1 MQEKNTLFYKIII
14 IRYCV
19 CQKKAVILHPKMATA
34 VNCHRIAVIGLPQ
47 SGKSSLTK
55 ALQTLAE
62 QRPTADIHSM
72 QFVEVHHPDELHGHS
87 YDVVLQVVDST
98 RLEESLMLTPHIIDE
113 HEKIVLAIGRYDL
126 LLQTDHSL
134 DIPKL
139 EQLIGV
145 PTCRVSVRLNYG
157 LPECLEIIERTIHK
171 TASTAHPIY
180 HLRDQKDE
188 DTYRAYVHGILT
200 ETLTHAKDDRYQT
213 RLERID
219 KILTNPWLGF
229 PIIMAI
235 LYFVF
240 WCTFTLGAYPQ
251 AWIEEGVQVMGDGL
265 RGLMVEG
272 WLSSLLID
280 GVIAGVGAVL
290 AFLPNIIILF
300 FFISLM
306 EDSGYMAREAY
317 IMDTVM
323 HRIGLH
329 GRSFIPMLMGFGCNV
344 PAIMAARDIQ
354 NPKDRVLTMLM
365 IPFMSCSARLPV
377 YMLFVDTFFERN
389 KALVMISLYAI
400 GISLSV
406 LFAFIMKR
414 TRWFKQDNGDTVNE
428 LPEFRIP
435 KARNTLAHVWERVA
449 DYLQK
454 ICTVILWASIIIWA
468 LEYFPTQDLNDL
480 EHSYLAAIGQAV
492 SPVLAPLGFDWK
504 MSVCLITGLPAKEAI
519 VSTLAILYGG
529 DISSAGFTPVTAFS
543 FMLFVL
549 LYFPCVATIATLRR
563 EAGRQW
569 AWFTVFH
576 SLALAWLVAFLVFQV
591 ASLF

>member
-1 MQEKNTLFYKIII
+1 MLTTHK
-14 IRYCV
+14 
-19 CQKKAVILHPKMATA
+19 
-34 VNCHRIAVIGLPQ
+34 IAVIGLPQ

-55 ALQTLAE
+55 ALQALAKPHAIE
-62 QRPTADIHSM
+62 
-72 QFVEVHHPDELHGHS
+72 FVEVHHPDELHGHT
-87 YDVVLQVVDST
+87 YDVVLQVVDAT

-113 HEKIVLAIGRYDL
+113 QEKIVLAIGRYDL
-126 LLQTDHSL
+126 LQATDHSL

-145 PTCRVSVRLNYG
+145 PTCRVSVRFNYG

-171 TASTAHPIY
+171 PASTAHPIY
-180 HLRDQKDE
+180 HLRDQEDE

-200 ETLTHAKDDRYQT
+200 ETLTHAKNDQHQT

-219 KILTNPWLGF
+219 KVLTNPWLGF
-229 PIIMAI
+229 PIMMAI

-251 AWIEEGVQVMGDGL
+251 AWIEEGVGL
-265 RGLMVEG
+265 MAEWAKGLMVES
-272 WLSSLLID
+272 WWSSLLID
-280 GVIAGVGAVL
+280 GVLAGVGAVL

-317 IMDTVM
+317 IMDAIM

-329 GRSFIPMLMGFGCNV
+329 GRSFVPMLMGFGCNV

-365 IPFMSCSARLPV
+365 VPFMSCSARLPV
-377 YMLFVDTFFERN
+377 YMLFVSAFFAN
-389 KALVMISLYAI
+389 HKALVMISLYAI
-400 GISLSV
+400 GICLSV
-406 LFAFIMKR
+406 LFAVIMKR
-414 TRWFKQDNGDTVNE
+414 TKWFKQEDDDTVNE
-428 LPEFRIP
+428 LPDFKMPKLRI
-435 KARNTLAHVWERVA
+435 AAAHIWERVA

-454 ICTVILWASIIIWA
+454 ICTVILWASVIIWA
-468 LEYFPTQDLNDL
+468 LEYFPTQDIADL
-480 EHSYLAAIGQAV
+480 EHSYLASIGQFV
-492 SPVLAPLGFDWK
+492 SPLLEPLGFDWK
-504 MSVCLITGLPAKEAI
+504 MSVCLLTGLPAKEAI

-529 DISSAGFTPVTAFS
+529 DISTAGFTPLTAFS

-549 LYFPCVATIATLRR
+549 LYFPCVATIATLHR
-563 EAGRQW
+563 EAGKGW

-576 SLALAWLVAFLVFQV
+576 SLFLAWFISFIVYQIG
-591 ASLF
+591 SLL

>member
-1 MQEKNTLFYKIII
+1 MSE
-14 IRYCV
+14 
-19 CQKKAVILHPKMATA
+19 LHK
-34 VNCHRIAVIGLPQ
+34 IAVVGLAQ
-47 SGKSSLTK
+47 SGKSSLSR
-55 ALQTLAE
+55 ALQALVE
-62 QRPTADIHSM
+62 QRMAQDHSDAHRIE
-72 QFVEVHHPDELHGHS
+72 FVEVHNLDELHGHT

-98 RLEESLMLTPHIIDE
+98 RLEDSLMLTPHIIDE

-126 LLQTDHSL
+126 LLQTNHSL

-171 TASTAHPIY
+171 PVSTAHPIY
-180 HLRDQKDE
+180 HLRDQEGNE

-200 ETLTHAKDDRYQT
+200 QTLTHAKDDQHQT
-213 RLERID
+213 RLEKID

-229 PIIMAI
+229 PIMLAL

-240 WCTFTLGAYPQ
+240 WCTFTVGAYPQ
-251 AWIEEGVQVMGDGL
+251 EWIEEGIEGL
-265 RGLMVEG
+265 GTWLWGLMDPS
-272 WLSSLLID
+272 WWSSLLID
-280 GVIAGVGAVL
+280 GVLKGVGAVL

-306 EDSGYMAREAY
+306 EDSGYMAREAF
-317 IMDTVM
+317 IMDTIM
-323 HRIGLH
+323 HRVGLH

-344 PAIMAARDIQ
+344 PAIMAAKDIQ

-365 IPFMSCSARLPV
+365 VPFMSCSARLPV
-377 YMLFVDTFFERN
+377 YMLFVDTFFESY

-400 GISLSV
+400 GIGLSV
-406 LFAFIMKR
+406 LFAVIMKR
-414 TRWFKQDNGDTVNE
+414 TRWFRQDEDDTVNE
-428 LPEFRIP
+428 LPEFRLP
-435 KARNTLAHVWERVA
+435 KARNTLAHIWERVA

-468 LEYFPTQDLNDL
+468 LEYFPSQDINDL
-480 EHSYLAAIGQAV
+480 ENSYLAVIGQAV
-492 SPVLAPLGFDWK
+492 SPLLAPLGFDWK
-504 MSVCLITGLPAKEAI
+504 MSVCLLTGLPAKEAI

-529 DISSAGFTPVTAFS
+529 DISAAGFTPVSAFG

-563 EAGRQW
+563 EAGKQW

-576 SLALAWLVAFLVFQV
+576 SLALAWLVSFAVYQIG
-591 ASLF
+591 SLFV

>member
-1 MQEKNTLFYKIII
+1 MSNTKC
-14 IRYCV
+14 R
-19 CQKKAVILHPKMATA
+19 K
-34 VNCHRIAVIGLPQ
+34 IAVIGLPQ
-47 SGKSSLTK
+47 SGKSSLSH
-55 ALQTLAE
+55 ALQELADK
-62 QRPTADIHSM
+62 QQQAM
-72 QFVEVHHPDELHGHS
+72 QFVEIHDPDELHGHA

-98 RLEESLMLTPHIIDE
+98 RLEESLMLTPHFIDE
-113 HEKIVLAIGRYDL
+113 HQKIVLAIGRYGL
-126 LLQTDHSL
+126 LLKTDHSL
-134 DIPKL
+134 NLPKL

-145 PTCRVSVRLNYG
+145 PTCRVSVRLNDG
-157 LPECLEIIERTIHK
+157 LPNCLDILETTIRK
-171 TASTAHPIY
+171 PASTAHPIY
-180 HLRDQKDE
+180 HLRDQGDE

-200 ETLTHAKDDRYQT
+200 ETLTHAKDDKHQT
-213 RLERID
+213 SLERID
-219 KILTNPWLGF
+219 KVLTNPWLGF
-229 PIIMAI
+229 PIMMAI

-251 AWIEEGVQVMGDGL
+251 AWIDG
-265 RGLMVEG
+265 GIDAMSQ
-272 WLSSLLID
+272 WLWSLLTPSWWSSLLID
-280 GVIAGVGAVL
+280 GVLQGVGAVL

-317 IMDTVM
+317 IMDTIM
-323 HRIGLH
+323 HHVGLH

-365 IPFMSCSARLPV
+365 VPFMSCSARLPV
-377 YMLFVDTFFERN
+377 YMLFVDTFFEHH

-400 GISLSV
+400 GICLSV
-406 LFAFIMKR
+406 IFAVIMKR
-414 TRWFKQDNGDTVNE
+414 TKWFKQDNDDTVNE

-435 KARNTLAHVWERVA
+435 KARNTAAHIWERVA

-468 LEYFPTQDLNDL
+468 LEYFPTQDINDL
-480 EHSYLAAIGQAV
+480 EHSYLASIGQFV
-492 SPVLAPLGFDWK
+492 SPLMEPLGFDWK
-504 MSVCLITGLPAKEAI
+504 MSVCLLTGLPAKEAI

-529 DISSAGFTPVTAFS
+529 DISAAGFTPLTAYS

-549 LYFPCVATIATLRR
+549 LYFPCIATIATLRR
-563 EAGRQW
+563 EAGKQW

-576 SLALAWLVAFLVFQV
+576 SLFLAWFISFIVYQIG
-591 ASLF
+591 SLL

>member
-1 MQEKNTLFYKIII
+1 MEGM
-14 IRYCV
+14 
-19 CQKKAVILHPKMATA
+19 KK
-34 VNCHRIAVIGLPQ
+34 IAVIGLAQ
-47 SGKSSLTK
+47 SGKSALTQ
-55 ALQTLAE
+55 ALQSLADKGDE
-62 QRPTADIHSM
+62 RLK
-72 QFVEVHHPDELHGHS
+72 FVEVHHPDELHDHQ

-113 HEKIVLAIGRYDL
+113 QEKIVLAIARYDL
-126 LLQTDHSL
+126 LLQTNHSL

-145 PTCRVSVRLNYG
+145 PTCRVSVSKSYG
-157 LPECLEIIERTIHK
+157 LENCMAILLEAVARTG
-171 TASTAHPIY
+171 SQAHPIY
-180 HLRDQKDE
+180 HLRDQEDE

-200 ETLTHAKDDRYQT
+200 ETLTHAKNDAHQT

-219 KILTNPWLGF
+219 KVLTNPWLGF
-229 PIIMAI
+229 PIMMAI

-251 AWIEEGVQVMGDGL
+251 DWIERGVGL
-265 RGLMVEG
+265 LGEWFSGLVAPS
-272 WLSSLLID
+272 WWSSLLID
-280 GVIAGVGAVL
+280 GVLAGVGAVL

-306 EDSGYMAREAY
+306 EDSGYMAREAF
-317 IMDTVM
+317 IMDTIM
-323 HRIGLH
+323 HRVGLH

-344 PAIMAARDIQ
+344 PAIMAAREIQ

-365 IPFMSCSARLPV
+365 VPFMSCSARLPV
-377 YMLFVDTFFERN
+377 YMLFVDTFFEHY

-400 GISLSV
+400 GICLSV
-406 LFAFIMKR
+406 LFAVIMKR
-414 TRWFKQDNGDTVNE
+414 TRWFRQDADDTVNE
-428 LPEFRIP
+428 LPEFRLP
-435 KARNTLAHVWERVA
+435 KARNTAAHIWERVA

-468 LEYFPTQDLNDL
+468 LEYFPSQDLSDL
-480 EHSYLAAIGQAV
+480 EHSYLASIGQFV
-492 SPVLAPLGFDWK
+492 SPALAPLGMDWK
-504 MSVCLITGLPAKEAI
+504 MSVCLLTGLPAKEAI

-529 DISSAGFTPVTAFS
+529 DISAAGFTPLTAFS

-563 EAGRQW
+563 EAGRGW

-576 SLALAWLVAFLVFQV
+576 SLALAWLVSFIVYQV
-591 ASLF
+591 GTFINTIIL

>member
-1 MQEKNTLFYKIII
+1 MSNDKL
-14 IRYCV
+14 
-19 CQKKAVILHPKMATA
+19 
-34 VNCHRIAVIGLPQ
+34 HRIAVIGLPQ
-47 SGKSSLTK
+47 SGKSALCQ
-55 ALQTLAE
+55 ALQGLAKPHAIE
-62 QRPTADIHSM
+62 
-72 QFVEVHHPDELHGHS
+72 FVEVHHPDELHGHT
-87 YDVVLQVVDST
+87 YDVVLQVVDAT

-113 HEKIVLAIGRYDL
+113 QEKIVLAIGRYDL
-126 LLQTDHSL
+126 LQATDHSL

-171 TASTAHPIY
+171 PASTAHPIY
-180 HLRDQKDE
+180 HLRDQEDE

-200 ETLTHAKDDRYQT
+200 ETLTHAKDDKHQT

-219 KILTNPWLGF
+219 KVLTNPWLGF
-229 PIIMAI
+229 PIMMAI

-251 AWIEEGVQVMGDGL
+251 EWIEEGIGLMSEWL
-265 RGLMVEG
+265 RGLMDPS
-272 WLSSLLID
+272 WWSSLLID
-280 GVIAGVGAVL
+280 GVLAGVGAVL

-317 IMDTVM
+317 IMDTIM
-323 HRIGLH
+323 HRVGLH
-329 GRSFIPMLMGFGCNV
+329 GRSFVPMLMGFGCNV

-365 IPFMSCSARLPV
+365 VPFMSCSARLPV
-377 YMLFVDTFFERN
+377 YMLFVSAFFAN
-389 KALVMISLYAI
+389 HKALVMISLYAI
-400 GISLSV
+400 GICLSV
-406 LFAFIMKR
+406 LFALVMKR
-414 TRWFKQDNGDTVNE
+414 TKWFKQDEDDTVNE
-428 LPEFRIP
+428 LPVFKLPKLRI
-435 KARNTLAHVWERVA
+435 AVAHIWEKVA

-454 ICTVILWASIIIWA
+454 ICTVILWASVIIWA

-480 EHSYLAAIGQAV
+480 EHSYLASIGQFV
-492 SPVLAPLGFDWK
+492 SPALAPLGFDWK

-529 DISSAGFTPVTAFS
+529 DISAAGFTPLTAFT

-549 LYFPCVATIATLRR
+549 LYFPCVATIMTLRR
-563 EAGRQW
+563 EAGRGW

-576 SLALAWLVAFLVFQV
+576 SLFLAWFISFIVYQIGMLV
-591 ASLF
+591 

>member
-1 MQEKNTLFYKIII
+1 MSE
-14 IRYCV
+14 
-19 CQKKAVILHPKMATA
+19 LHK
-34 VNCHRIAVIGLPQ
+34 IAVIGLPQ
-47 SGKSSLTK
+47 SGKSALCQ
-55 ALQTLAE
+55 ALQGLAKPHAIE
-62 QRPTADIHSM
+62 
-72 QFVEVHHPDELHGHS
+72 FVEVHHPDELHGHS
-87 YDVVLQVVDST
+87 YDVVLQVVDAT

-113 HEKIVLAIGRYDL
+113 QEKIVLAIGRYDL
-126 LLQTDHSL
+126 LQATDHSL

-171 TASTAHPIY
+171 PASTAHPIY
-180 HLRDQKDE
+180 HLRDQEDE

-200 ETLTHAKDDRYQT
+200 ETLTHAKNDQHQT

-219 KILTNPWLGF
+219 KVLTNPWLGF
-229 PIIMAI
+229 PIMMAI

-251 AWIEEGVQVMGDGL
+251 AWIEEGVGL
-265 RGLMVEG
+265 MAEWAKGLMVES
-272 WLSSLLID
+272 WWSSLLID
-280 GVIAGVGAVL
+280 GVLAGVGAVL

-317 IMDTVM
+317 IMDAIM

-329 GRSFIPMLMGFGCNV
+329 GRSFVPMLMGFGCNV

-365 IPFMSCSARLPV
+365 VPFMSCSARLPV
-377 YMLFVDTFFERN
+377 YMLFVSAFFAN
-389 KALVMISLYAI
+389 HKALVMISLYAI
-400 GISLSV
+400 GICLSV
-406 LFAFIMKR
+406 LFAVIMKR
-414 TRWFKQDNGDTVNE
+414 TKWFKQEDDDTVNE
-428 LPEFRIP
+428 LPDFKMPKLRI
-435 KARNTLAHVWERVA
+435 AAAHIWERVA

-454 ICTVILWASIIIWA
+454 ICTVILWASVIIWA
-468 LEYFPTQDLNDL
+468 LEYFPTQDIADL
-480 EHSYLAAIGQAV
+480 EHSYLASIGQFV
-492 SPVLAPLGFDWK
+492 SPLLEPLGFDWK
-504 MSVCLITGLPAKEAI
+504 MSVCLLTGLPAKEAI

-529 DISSAGFTPVTAFS
+529 DISTAGFTPLTAFS

-549 LYFPCVATIATLRR
+549 LYFPCVATIATLHR
-563 EAGRQW
+563 EAGKGW

-576 SLALAWLVAFLVFQV
+576 SLFLAWFISFIVYQIG
-591 ASLF
+591 SLL

>member
-1 MQEKNTLFYKIII
+1 MS
-14 IRYCV
+14 
-19 CQKKAVILHPKMATA
+19 KKSSTFAADLELKTDNGMLTA
-34 VNCHRIAVIGLPQ
+34 HKIAVIGLPQ

-55 ALQTLAE
+55 ALQALVG
-62 QRPTADIHSM
+62 QRQATHTPDAHTIE
-72 QFVEVHHPDELHGHS
+72 FVEVHHPDELHGHT
-87 YDVVLQVVDST
+87 YDVVLQLVDAT
-98 RLEESLMLTPHIIDE
+98 RLEDSLMLTPHIIDE
-113 HEKIVLAIGRYDL
+113 QEKIVLAIGRYDL
-126 LLQTDHSL
+126 LQATDHSL

-171 TASTAHPIY
+171 PASTAHPIY
-180 HLRDQKDE
+180 HLRDQADE

-200 ETLTHAKDDRYQT
+200 ETLTHAKDDKHQT

-219 KILTNPWLGF
+219 KVLTNPWLGF
-229 PIIMAI
+229 PIMMAI

-251 AWIEEGVQVMGDGL
+251 EWIEMGIDAL
-265 RGLMVEG
+265 SE
-272 WLSSLLID
+272 WLTFQLSTFNFQLSWWSSLLID
-280 GVIAGVGAVL
+280 GVLAGVGAVL

-317 IMDTVM
+317 IMDAIM

-329 GRSFIPMLMGFGCNV
+329 GRSFVPMLMGFGCNV

-365 IPFMSCSARLPV
+365 VPFMSCSARLPV
-377 YMLFVDTFFERN
+377 YMLFVGAFFEN
-389 KALVMISLYAI
+389 HKALVMISLYAI
-400 GISLSV
+400 GICLSV
-406 LFAFIMKR
+406 LFAVIMKR
-414 TRWFKQDNGDTVNE
+414 TKWFKQEEDDTVNE
-428 LPEFRIP
+428 LPDFRLP
-435 KARNTLAHVWERVA
+435 KLRNTAAHIWERVA

-454 ICTVILWASIIIWA
+454 ICTVILWASVIIWA

-480 EHSYLAAIGQAV
+480 EHSYLAAIGQFV
-492 SPVLAPLGFDWK
+492 SPLLEPLGFDWK

-529 DISSAGFTPVTAFS
+529 DISAAGFTPLTAFT

-549 LYFPCVATIATLRR
+549 LYFPCVATIATLHR
-563 EAGRQW
+563 EAGKQW

-576 SLALAWLVAFLVFQV
+576 SLFLAWFISFIVYQIGMLV
-591 ASLF
+591 